1 MKRTVA
7 CIALVAAVLLSTS
20 AGASAQSLDR
30 LFAAGNEA
38 YFRGDYAR
46 AAAHYERLVEAG
58 VHDADVYFN
67 LATAHAR
74 AGRYGLAVL
83 YFERSLWL
91 RAGDDAAEEGLTA
104 ARAALS
110 RRRAEREGEAT
121 QVRPP
126 LSSAL
131 VEPFSTDGLA
141 WAALVL
147 DVLLFAGLWL
157 RPRARTDGARV
168 GLAVALPI
176 VGLLLVLS
184 CTALVFKTDAL
195 REGEPAVVV
204 RDGAELREGPDG
216 KAQVRAR
223 AHEGESVRVLRQEG
237 GHARVQLSQ
246 GAFGWISKKDVE
258 RIRPN

>member
-1 MKRTVA
+1 M
-7 CIALVAAVLLSTS
+7 
-20 AGASAQSLDR
+20 
-30 LFAAGNEA
+30 LF
-38 YFRGDYAR
+38 
-46 AAAHYERLVEAG
+46 
-58 VHDADVYFN
+58 
-67 LATAHAR
+67 
-74 AGRYGLAVL
+74 
-83 YFERSLWL
+83 FERSLWL

-104 ARAALS
+104 SRAALS

-121 QVRPP
+121 QLRPP

-141 WAALVL
+141 WAAIVF

-184 CTALVFKTDAL
+184 CAALVFKTDAL

-204 RDGAELREGPDG
+204 RDGAELREGPDA

-223 AHEGESVRVLRQEG
+223 AHEGETVRVLREEG
-237 GHARVQLSQ
+237 GHARIQLSQ

-258 RIRPN
+258 QIRPN